1 MRLSLL
7 SLRPLSRP
15 ALRVLVVALPLMTM
29 PAMAWAQ
36 ATPAASQDASDQPAP
51 ANFDPLHAT
60 KAELSTEAWS
70 MLKIAVEDKHAD
82 TRIQALAALGTMS
95 DQRSTAMIA
104 NAMDDADLDV
114 RTAAVLAAGQSK
126 TTALRGK
133 MHSMLND
140 KEPQV
145 AFAAA
150 TTLWKLNDRTGE
162 DILMAVANGDRKA
175 NASMVNGAE
184 HTINKDFHNPA
195 TLAKM
200 GALQGASILLG
211 PFGFGITA
219 YEAMKKNGGSSA
231 RVTAIEQLSE
241 ERTAPV
247 RAAMLDALND
257 KDPSVRASAAKV
269 LGTYHEGDVSSAL
282 SKLMIDPKAP
292 VRYTASAAYLR
303 SVGASGTPASPKG
316 SRAPAAK

>member
-1 MRLSLL
+1 MRISLL
-7 SLRPLSRP
+7 SRRPLSRS
-15 ALRVLVVALPLMTM
+15 ALRILVVALPLMTTQV
-29 PAMAWAQ
+29 ARAGAQ
-36 ATPAASQDASDQPAP
+36 AAPAASAQDADQPAP
-51 ANFDPLHAT
+51 ANFDPA
-60 KAELSTEAWS
+60 KASKPELSTEAWS
-70 MLKIAVEDKHAD
+70 MLKIAVEDKHSD

-126 TTALRGK
+126 TTTLRGK

-150 TTLWKLNDRTGE
+150 TTLWKMGDRTGE

-184 HTINKDFHNPA
+184 HTINKDFHNPS

-200 GALQGASILLG
+200 GALQGAAFLLG

-231 RVTAIEQLSE
+231 RVTAIEELSE

-247 RAAMLDALND
+247 RAALLDALTD
-257 KDPSVRASAAKV
+257 KDPSVRAAAAKF
-269 LGTYHEGDVSSAL
+269 LGTYHEGDVSAAL
-282 SKLMIDPKAP
+282 SKVMIDPKAP
-292 VRYTASAAYLR
+292 VRYTAAAAYLR
-303 SVGASGTPASPKG
+303 SVGASGTPVAPKV
-316 SRAPAAK
+316 PATK

>member
-7 SLRPLSRP
+7 SLRPLSRST
-15 ALRVLVVALPLMTM
+15 LRVLAVALPLAAM
-29 PAMAWAQ
+29 PAMARAQ
-36 ATPAASQDASDQPAP
+36 AAPATASQDASDQPGP

-60 KAELSTEAWS
+60 KAELSTEAWA
-70 MLKIAVEDKHAD
+70 MLKNAAEDKHPD

-95 DQRSTAMIA
+95 DQKSTAMIA
-104 NAMDDADLDV
+104 NAMLDADLDV

-126 TTALRGK
+126 TTALRGDLHK
-133 MHSMLND
+133 MLND

-162 DILMAVANGDRKA
+162 DILMAVASGDRRA
-175 NASMVNGAE
+175 NATMVNGAE

-195 TLAKM
+195 TLAKL

-241 ERTAPV
+241 ERTPPVRKALLEALTDKDPAV
-247 RAAMLDALND
+247 RAA
-257 KDPSVRASAAKV
+257 AAKE
-269 LGTYHEGDVSSAL
+269 LGTYREGDVSSAL
-282 SKLMIDPKAP
+282 SKVMIDPKAP
-292 VRYTASAAYLR
+292 VRYTAAAAYIR
-303 SVGASGTPASPKG
+303 SVGASGTPAPTKG
-316 SRAPAAK
+316 AVK